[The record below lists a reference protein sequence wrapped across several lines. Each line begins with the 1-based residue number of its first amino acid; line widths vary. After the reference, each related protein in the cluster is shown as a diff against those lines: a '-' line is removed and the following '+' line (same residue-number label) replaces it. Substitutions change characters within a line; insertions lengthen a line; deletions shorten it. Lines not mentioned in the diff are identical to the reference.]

1 MKNLQILTF
10 LAIGLL
16 IVMLLNIMPI
26 AANSESNYSTSHTCD
41 VQSFLVL
48 GVRSSELGF
57 RRSELGVRRRD
68 IRCCLSTS
76 Q

>member
-48 GVRSSELGF
+48 GVRS
-57 RRSELGVRRRD
+57 
-68 IRCCLSTS
+68 
-76 Q
+76 

>member
-26 AANSESNYSTSHTCD
+26 AANSESNYSTSHTCE

-48 GVRSSELGF
+48 GVRSSELGV
-57 RRSELGVRRRD
+57 RSSELGVRRRD
-68 IRCCLSTS
+68 IRCTY
-76 Q
+76 

>member
-16 IVMLLNIMPI
+16 IVMLINIMPI

-48 GVRSSELGF
+48 GVRSSELGV
-57 RRSELGVRRRD
+57 RSSELGVRRRD
-68 IRCCLSTS
+68 IRCTY
-76 Q
+76 

>member
-57 RRSELGVRRRD
+57 RSSELGVRRRD
-68 IRCCLSTS
+68 IRCTY
-76 Q
+76 

>member
-48 GVRSSELGF
+48 GVRSSELGV
-57 RRSELGVRRRD
+57 RCSELGVRRRD
-68 IRCCLSTS
+68 IRCTY
-76 Q
+76 

>member
-48 GVRSSELGF
+48 GVRSSELGV
-57 RRSELGVRRRD
+57 RSSELGVRRRD
-68 IRCCLSTS
+68 IMCTY
-76 Q
+76 